1 MPYVRHL
8 ILGRPRLFI
17 GIAIGVLV
25 AVILPDVAGLIQRA
39 LIGWNTA
46 VYIYLILVIAEMA
59 PRMSPADVQR
69 IAQRE
74 DESAAASLVVFSL
87 AAIASVVAIIF
98 ELATAKGAST
108 AGAGQSFGHI
118 ALAGLTVAG
127 AWALIPT
134 LFSMHYARQYFSSPP
149 EQRALVF
156 PEKNPQPDFW
166 DFLYFSF
173 TIAVAS
179 QTSDIALRGSA
190 IRKTAL
196 AQSVLSFFF
205 NASIL
210 ALTINIAAGLVNPG
224 Q

>member
-1 MPYVRHL
+1 MPYIRNL
-8 ILGRPRLFI
+8 ILARPRLFI
-17 GIAIGVLV
+17 GIAIGIVIAVL
-25 AVILPDVAGLIQRA
+25 LPVTVSLIQRA
-39 LIGWNTA
+39 LIGWNVA
-46 VYIYLILVIAEMA
+46 VYVYLILVIAEMA
-59 PRMSPADVQR
+59 PRMTPADVQR
-69 IAQRE
+69 IAERE
-74 DESAAASLVVFSL
+74 DESAVASLVVFSL
-87 AAIASVVAIIF
+87 AAIASIAAIIF
-98 ELATAKGAST
+98 ELATAKTGGKADI
-108 AGAGQSFGHI
+108 GPSFGHI

-134 LFSMHYARQYFSSPP
+134 LFSMHYARQYYGSP
-149 EQRALVF
+149 EDQRALVF
-156 PEKNPQPDFW
+156 PERNPQPDFW

-179 QTSDIALRGSA
+179 QTSDIALRGSP

-224 Q
+224 N

>member
-1 MPYVRHL
+1 MPYLRNLVL
-8 ILGRPRLFI
+8 ARPRLFI
-17 GIAIGVLV
+17 GIAIGFLLALVLPG
-25 AVILPDVAGLIQRA
+25 AIGPIQRA

-46 VYIYLILVIAEMA
+46 VYIYLILVMAEMA

-69 IAQRE
+69 IAERE
-74 DESAAASLVVFSL
+74 DESAAASLAVFSL
-87 AAIASVVAIIF
+87 AAIASVAAIIF
-98 ELATAKGAST
+98 ELATAKI
-108 AGAGQSFGHI
+108 AGKGSAGPGFGHI
-118 ALAGLTVAG
+118 LLAGMTVAG

-134 LFSMHYARQYFSSPP
+134 LFSMHYARQYYSSPKD
-149 EQRALVF
+149 QRALVF

-179 QTSDIALRGSA
+179 QTSDIALRGSP
-190 IRKTAL
+190 IRRTAL

-210 ALTINIAAGLVNPG
+210 ALSINIAAGLVNPG
-224 Q
+224 N